1 VTASF
6 DHAADEYDEIANDYQ
21 KLELLP
27 IRQHVEVYSTMRL
40 LPGLS
45 GLSVADLACG
55 DGIYTRALAR
65 RRPARILGV
74 DVSTEQ
80 IGLARR
86 AEEAEPLGIE
96 YLQADVAGL
105 DLAERFDVVCCAF
118 LFNYAR
124 TRVELETLVDT
135 VARLVV
141 PGGLVVGCNDYPDN
155 PTVHYL
161 RYRRYGFVKLGAA
174 PLGEGDTITYRFFN
188 GDGSVF
194 DLHNYYLPTEAY
206 RSAFA
211 AAGLADFRWVMPE
224 VSDVGRRDFPSGF
237 WDDYL
242 GSPPIVSFV
251 ARRPSPAT

>member
-1 VTASF
+1 MTASF
-6 DHAADEYDEIANDYQ
+6 DHAAEEYDEIAIDYQ

-27 IRQHVEVYSTMRL
+27 IRQHVEVYSTLRL
-40 LPGLS
+40 LPDLA

-65 RRPARILGV
+65 RHPARILGV
-74 DVSTEQ
+74 DISAEQ

-86 AEEAEPLGIE
+86 AEGAEPLGIE

-105 DLAERFDVVCCAF
+105 ELGERFDVVCCAF

-141 PGGLVVGCNDYPDN
+141 PGGLVVGCNDYPEN
-155 PTVHYL
+155 PPADYP
-161 RYRRYGFVKLGAA
+161 RYRRYGFVKLGAT
-174 PLGEGDTITYRFFN
+174 PPGEGDTITYRFFN
-188 GDGSVF
+188 ADGSVF
-194 DLHNYYLPTEAY
+194 DLHNYYLPTGAY

-211 AAGLADFRWVMPE
+211 AAGLADFRWIMPE
-224 VSDVGRRDFPSGF
+224 VSEGGRRGFPVGF

-242 GSPPIVSFV
+242 ESPPIVSFV
-251 ARRPSPAT
+251 ARRPST